1 MTTAAATGE
10 DYTSEPGYWTD
21 DYWESLREPE
31 QWIGI
36 PGASDYEVSTHG
48 RYRNLDRVVNGRHYP
63 SAILGFNPNSRG
75 YLRARWKD
83 DDGERHTEPIA
94 PLVLTVF
101 DRPRPKG
108 MEVSHKRDIKT
119 HNWLS
124 ALEWATPAGNRSRR
138 YENSPPK
145 PKAPRPVRICILCGG
160 EVKTNGRR
168 CTICVAEL
176 GVLAAKMLREDK
188 TPDRAKAA
196 AKVAEALDY
205 RNKDGALITDGIVK
219 LAIVHGG
226 YGQSRLRRLLHSV
239 TTTLRHQGR
248 GRRGDRQ

>member
-1 MTTAAATGE
+1 MTTDIAAVE

-21 DYWESLREPE
+21 PYWASLREPE
-31 QWIGI
+31 QWIGMD
-36 PGASDYEVSTHG
+36 GASNYELSSHG
-48 RYRNLDRVVNGRHYP
+48 RYRCLPRTVNGRHYP

-83 DDGERHTEPIA
+83 DNGVRHTELIA

-108 MEVSHKRDIKT
+108 MEVSHIRDIKT

-124 ALEWATPAGNRSRR
+124 ALEWATPAGNRDRR

-168 CTICVAEL
+168 CTTCVAEL
-176 GVLAAKMLREDK
+176 GVLAAKMLRADK

-196 AKVAEALDY
+196 VKVAAALDY
-205 RNKDGALITDGIVK
+205 KNKGGALITDGIVK

-226 YGQSRLRRLLHSV
+226 YGQPWFLRLLHSV

-248 GRRGDRQ
+248 KRRGDRQ